1 MTPAEEAALIVSVT
15 EAIRKVSQ
23 DDYDKLR
30 KLIKAGANP
39 LQAVRQVLAESREKL
54 ALIFANALAEI
65 TEEAVTPAAVLSAQ
79 IGNIT
84 LSERLFANAAE
95 TSVVVEAIVKDH
107 VRGFQDARE
116 LAKDLYE
123 GYGFRPEET
132 LVLSRRSDA
141 IPRYL
146 KELLIDNQVSKS
158 LNSAF
163 AKAQAKALR
172 TPALRAAYLELLRA
186 IDDTEAGPG
195 SDFLDKKL
203 WVAFQEK
210 QRYFATRIA
219 RTELHR
225 AFAIKQAAEIVN
237 DDAVEYVQWR
247 LSGKHPVED
256 ICDYFAGVDFWGLGA
271 GVYPK
276 LKAPV
281 APAHPHC
288 MCVLSKRLDIRNASP
303 APDLQAQAEYFNSLS
318 QKEARLVAGGYDNL
332 ERIAAGELAWNIHNE
347 DTPEQYQVKTVE
359 QIVTP

>member
-1 MTPAEEAALIVSVT
+1 MSPTEEAALITSIT
-15 EAIRKVSQ
+15 EAIRELSQ
-23 DDYDKLR
+23 KDYEKLT
-30 KLIKAGANP
+30 KLIRQGKNP
-39 LQAVRQVLAESREKL
+39 IDAVRQVLSESREKL
-54 ALIFANALAEI
+54 AALFADALAEI
-65 TEEAVTPAAVLSAQ
+65 TESAVTPATVLNAQ

-95 TSVVVEAIVKDH
+95 TSVIVEKIVREH
-107 VRGFQDARE
+107 ARGFQDARE

-132 LVLSRRSDA
+132 LVLNRSSDA

-146 KELLIDNQVSKS
+146 KELLADNAIKKD
-158 LNSAF
+158 LNVAF
-163 AKAQAKALR
+163 SKAQAAALR
-172 TPALRAAYLELLRA
+172 TPALRAAYLELIRA
-186 IDDTEAGPG
+186 VDETEAGPG
-195 SDFLDKKL
+195 ADYLDKKL

-225 AFAIKQAAEIVN
+225 AFAIKQAGELVA

-256 ICDYFAGVDFWGLGA
+256 ICDYFAGVDSWGLGP

-276 LKAPV
+276 MQAPV

-288 MCVLSKRLDIRNASP
+288 MCVLSPRLDIRNANP
-303 APDLQAQAEYFNSLS
+303 VPDLGAQADYFSSLS
-318 QKEARLVAGGYDNL
+318 AKEARLVAGGADNL
-332 ERIAAGELAWNIHNE
+332 ERIRSGQLAWDVHNLG
-347 DTPEQYQVKTVE
+347 TPEQYQVKTVS
-359 QIVTP
+359 QIVEL